1 MSDPLNSTARRIVL
15 GIDPGAHGAVAVF
28 VDGKLDAIF
37 DTPALEEKS
46 GRPAVNAP
54 LLASLVAKTHAT
66 AAFCEF
72 VGARPT
78 DAKASAFAFGRSRG
92 VLEGIC
98 GALTLPISFITPQT
112 WKRLASIAP
121 GTEAKDTAR
130 AVAIAKWPHMAE
142 MFARKKDIDRAE
154 ACLIGW
160 AALQREG
167 RNV

>member
-1 MSDPLNSTARRIVL
+1 MSGLLSSTAQRIVL
-15 GIDPGAHGAVAVF
+15 GIDPGAHGSVAVF
-28 VDGKLDAIF
+28 VNGALVEIF

-54 LLASLVAKTHAT
+54 LLAALLAKTHAT

-98 GALTLPISFITPQT
+98 GALVMPISFITPQS
-112 WKRLASIAP
+112 WKRVAGIAP
-121 GTEAKDTAR
+121 GAEAKDTAR
-130 AVAIAKWPHMAE
+130 GIAISKWPAMAE

-154 ACLIGW
+154 AALIGW
-160 AALQREG
+160 AALKRESDQ
-167 RNV
+167 